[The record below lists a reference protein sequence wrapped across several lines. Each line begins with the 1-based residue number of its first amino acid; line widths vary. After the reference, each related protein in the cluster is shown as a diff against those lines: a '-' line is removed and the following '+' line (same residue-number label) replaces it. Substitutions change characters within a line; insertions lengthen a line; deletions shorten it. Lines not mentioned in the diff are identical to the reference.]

1 MWKYDR
7 LLGIAW
13 VMYQKFCNSLPYTR
27 QEKDWAQYGVA
38 ITRATM
44 ANWVIRNTLDYF
56 TPMYDYFHRQL
67 LKREFAMADETPLQ
81 VLHESGRR
89 AQTKSYMWLFRS
101 GEDGEFPIILYKYA
115 ETRTGNNAVEFLEGF
130 KGYLM
135 CDGYSGYNKVPDAK
149 RTACWAHIRR
159 YLTDAIPKGKQL
171 DYTQPSVQGINWKEL
186 LKMSA
191 VMLVGMFAGIQI
203 CRIVK
208 SENILLTIYGII
220 IVVVALKNLCIHT
233 EKKLPDLILWIVLI
247 LAGIIHGMFVSG
259 GALLVIY
266 ATQVLKEKE
275 EFRATVAPVW
285 VVLNFFL
292 MVTQFRSGLVG
303 TADIRL
309 ICISILPLLIA
320 TWLGKK
326 LVCKVSQKVFLN
338 LTYILLLISGVSLI
352 V

>member
-1 MWKYDR
+1 MKELLFLLVLFVSNVIQAITGFAGTVLAMPPSVY
-7 LLGIAW
+7 LLGLDHAKVVLNVMAWLSGLMIA
-13 VMYQKFCNSLPYTR
+13 V
-27 QEKDWAQYGVA
+27 
-38 ITRATM
+38 
-44 ANWVIRNTLDYF
+44 
-56 TPMYDYFHRQL
+56 
-67 LKREFAMADETPLQ
+67 
-81 VLHESGRR
+81 
-89 AQTKSYMWLFRS
+89 
-101 GEDGEFPIILYKYA
+101 
-115 ETRTGNNAVEFLEGF
+115 TG
-130 KGYLM
+130 Y
-135 CDGYSGYNKVPDAK
+135 
-149 RTACWAHIRR
+149 RH
-159 YLTDAIPKGKQL
+159 
-171 DYTQPSVQGINWKEL
+171 INWKEL

-275 EFRATVAPVW
+275 EFRAT
-285 VVLNFFL
+285 

>member
-1 MWKYDR
+1 
-7 LLGIAW
+7 
-13 VMYQKFCNSLPYTR
+13 
-27 QEKDWAQYGVA
+27 
-38 ITRATM
+38 
-44 ANWVIRNTLDYF
+44 
-56 TPMYDYFHRQL
+56 
-67 LKREFAMADETPLQ
+67 
-81 VLHESGRR
+81 
-89 AQTKSYMWLFRS
+89 
-101 GEDGEFPIILYKYA
+101 
-115 ETRTGNNAVEFLEGF
+115 
-130 KGYLM
+130 
-135 CDGYSGYNKVPDAK
+135 
-149 RTACWAHIRR
+149 
-159 YLTDAIPKGKQL
+159 
-171 DYTQPSVQGINWKEL
+171 
-186 LKMSA
+186 
-191 VMLVGMFAGIQI
+191 MLVGMFAGIQI

-309 ICISILPLLIA
+309 IA

>member
-1 MWKYDR
+1 MKELLFLLVLFVSNVIQAITGFAGTVLAMPPSVY
-7 LLGIAW
+7 LLGLDHAKVVLNVMAWLSGLMIA
-13 VMYQKFCNSLPYTR
+13 V
-27 QEKDWAQYGVA
+27 
-38 ITRATM
+38 
-44 ANWVIRNTLDYF
+44 
-56 TPMYDYFHRQL
+56 
-67 LKREFAMADETPLQ
+67 
-81 VLHESGRR
+81 
-89 AQTKSYMWLFRS
+89 
-101 GEDGEFPIILYKYA
+101 
-115 ETRTGNNAVEFLEGF
+115 TG
-130 KGYLM
+130 Y
-135 CDGYSGYNKVPDAK
+135 
-149 RTACWAHIRR
+149 RH
-159 YLTDAIPKGKQL
+159 
-171 DYTQPSVQGINWKEL
+171 INWKEL

-266 ATQVLKEKE
+266 AT
-275 EFRATVAPVW
+275 VAPVW